1 MTKFL
6 IHKFIPRD
14 AKENTK
20 DRQRYGVL
28 SGVVGILCN
37 LLLCVLKFIC
47 GTVSHSVS
55 ITADA
60 ANNLSDASSNI
71 VTVIGAKI
79 ASKPVDNDHPFGHG
93 RMEYIS
99 ALIVDFFIFLM
110 GFELGKSSIEK
121 IIHPQEV
128 RFSAV
133 TVAVLVLSIGVKLW
147 MAYFNQAL
155 YKESNNLNLKAVRQD
170 SLNDCISTAAAGAA
184 LLLSAFT
191 AFDRADGIMGLLVAA
206 FILAGGVSTLKDI
219 MGPLLGQAP
228 SKELVDEIERRMLAE
243 PLIVGVHDLTIHDYG
258 PGRVIA
264 SAHAEVPADQDI
276 MAVHNAIDRVEH
288 QISKELQIVICIHM
302 DPIAIHDATV
312 DKYRKLMAEILQ
324 DYDPELRFHDFRL
337 VECSDHMNLIMDIV
351 VPKEH
356 KKHRSQILKEVQ
368 AAVQQRDPRL
378 RVVAPL
384 EPSCIYNLTLRNA
397 RQFGTV
403 GRFAVLL
410 ILCIKGVVNTVFIA
424 PIRSLFAHIL
434 GLKCVK
440 LLGKFLIGI
449 KIFPKSLNH
458 GIIRR
463 LIKHS
468 LDLGIAD
475 RLDKR
480 VHHFA
485 VRYIKVRNIA

>member
-14 AKENTK
+14 AKQNAK

-28 SGVVGILCN
+28 SGIVGILCN

-133 TVAVLVLSIGVKLW
+133 TVAVLVLSIGIKLW
-147 MAYFNQAL
+147 MAYFNQVL

-184 LLLSAFT
+184 LLLSAF
-191 AFDRADGIMGLLVAA
+191 
-206 FILAGGVSTLKDI
+206 ILAGGVSTLKDI
-219 MGPLLGQAP
+219 MGPLLGQVP

-243 PLIVGVHDLTIHDYG
+243 PLIVGVHDLIIHDYG

-378 RVVAPL
+378 RVVATM
-384 EPSCIYNLTLRNA
+384 E
-397 RQFGTV
+397 
-403 GRFAVLL
+403 
-410 ILCIKGVVNTVFIA
+410 
-424 PIRSLFAHIL
+424 
-434 GLKCVK
+434 
-440 LLGKFLIGI
+440 
-449 KIFPKSLNH
+449 
-458 GIIRR
+458 
-463 LIKHS
+463 HS
-468 LDLGIAD
+468 
-475 RLDKR
+475 
-480 VHHFA
+480 
-485 VRYIKVRNIA
+485 YI

>member
-184 LLLSAFT
+184 LLIWPQAAAGGGSRGLS
-191 AFDRADGIMGLLVAA
+191 ICSGLLVAA

-243 PLIVGVHDLTIHDYG
+243 PLIVGVHDLIIHDYG

-378 RVVAPL
+378 RVVATM
-384 EPSCIYNLTLRNA
+384 E
-397 RQFGTV
+397 
-403 GRFAVLL
+403 
-410 ILCIKGVVNTVFIA
+410 
-424 PIRSLFAHIL
+424 
-434 GLKCVK
+434 
-440 LLGKFLIGI
+440 
-449 KIFPKSLNH
+449 
-458 GIIRR
+458 
-463 LIKHS
+463 HS
-468 LDLGIAD
+468 
-475 RLDKR
+475 
-480 VHHFA
+480 
-485 VRYIKVRNIA
+485 YI

>member
-14 AKENTK
+14 AKQNTK

-28 SGVVGILCN
+28 SGIVGILCN
-37 LLLCVLKFIC
+37 LLLSVLKFIC
-47 GTVSHSVS
+47 GTLSHSVS

-133 TVAVLVLSIGVKLW
+133 TVAVLVLSIGIKLW

-243 PLIVGVHDLTIHDYG
+243 PLIVGVHDLIIHDYG
-258 PGRVIA
+258 PGRCMI
-264 SAHAEVPADQDI
+264 SLHAEVPAHGDI
-276 MAVHNAIDRVEH
+276 MEMHDVIDNIE
-288 QISKELQIVICIHM
+288 KELAERLHCQAVIHM
-302 DPIAIHDATV
+302 DPIVTDDASVGALRRQIAEVVKQV
-312 DKYRKLMAEILQ
+312 DPRMTI
-324 DYDPELRFHDFRL
+324 HDFR
-337 VECSDHMNLIMDIV
+337 VVRGTTHTNLIFDAV
-351 VPKEH
+351 LPFSSGRTPE
-356 KKHRSQILKEVQ
+356 Q
-368 AAVQQRDPRL
+368 AAEEIRKLVRELD
-378 RVVAPL
+378 
-384 EPSCIYNLTLRNA
+384 STY
-397 RQFGTV
+397 
-403 GRFAVLL
+403 FAV
-410 ILCIKGVVNTVFIA
+410 VTVE
-424 PIRSLFAHIL
+424 
-434 GLKCVK
+434 
-440 LLGKFLIGI
+440 
-449 KIFPKSLNH
+449 
-458 GIIRR
+458 
-463 LIKHS
+463 HS
-468 LDLGIAD
+468 YTD
-475 RLDKR
+475 
-480 VHHFA
+480 
-485 VRYIKVRNIA
+485 

>member
-14 AKENTK
+14 AKQSTK

-28 SGVVGILCN
+28 SGIVGILCN

-133 TVAVLVLSIGVKLW
+133 TVAVLVLSIGIKLW

-219 MGPLLGQAP
+219 VGPLLGQVP

-243 PLIVGVHDLTIHDYG
+243 PLIVGVHDLIIHDYG
-258 PGRVIA
+258 PGRCMI
-264 SAHAEVPADQDI
+264 SLHAEVPAHGDI
-276 MAVHNAIDRVEH
+276 MEMHDVIDNIE
-288 QISKELQIVICIHM
+288 KELAEKLHCQAVIHM
-302 DPIAIHDATV
+302 DPIVTDDASVGTLRRQIAEVVKQV
-312 DKYRKLMAEILQ
+312 DPRMTI
-324 DYDPELRFHDFRL
+324 HDFRM
-337 VECSDHMNLIMDIV
+337 VQGTTHTNLIFDAV
-351 VPKEH
+351 LPFSSGKTPE
-356 KKHRSQILKEVQ
+356 Q
-368 AAVQQRDPRL
+368 AAEEIRQR
-378 RVVAPL
+378 V
-384 EPSCIYNLTLRNA
+384 
-397 RQFGTV
+397 RQLNDTY
-403 GRFAVLL
+403 FAV
-410 ILCIKGVVNTVFIA
+410 VTVE
-424 PIRSLFAHIL
+424 
-434 GLKCVK
+434 
-440 LLGKFLIGI
+440 
-449 KIFPKSLNH
+449 
-458 GIIRR
+458 
-463 LIKHS
+463 HS
-468 LDLGIAD
+468 YTD
-475 RLDKR
+475 
-480 VHHFA
+480 
-485 VRYIKVRNIA
+485 

>member
-1 MTKFL
+1 MGRYWKTSMQYSQISVGELQRKAQQSVNN
-6 IHKFIPRD
+6 
-14 AKENTK
+14 AKSKGKELHPIVIEG
-20 DRQRYGVL
+20 RQIAKSWWGIAWCQNIEQYADYSSRLTRGKRYVKTGAVIDLQIVL
-28 SGVVGILCN
+28 SGIVGILCN

-133 TVAVLVLSIGVKLW
+133 TVAVLVLSVGVKLW
-147 MAYFNQAL
+147 MAYFNQVL

-228 SKELVDEIERRMLAE
+228 STY
-243 PLIVGVHDLTIHDYG
+243 DLRPG
-258 PGRVIA
+258 PDARV
-264 SAHAEVPADQDI
+264 
-276 MAVHNAIDRVEH
+276 
-288 QISKELQIVICIHM
+288 
-302 DPIAIHDATV
+302 
-312 DKYRKLMAEILQ
+312 
-324 DYDPELRFHDFRL
+324 
-337 VECSDHMNLIMDIV
+337 
-351 VPKEH
+351 
-356 KKHRSQILKEVQ
+356 
-368 AAVQQRDPRL
+368 
-378 RVVAPL
+378 
-384 EPSCIYNLTLRNA
+384 
-397 RQFGTV
+397 
-403 GRFAVLL
+403 
-410 ILCIKGVVNTVFIA
+410 
-424 PIRSLFAHIL
+424 
-434 GLKCVK
+434 
-440 LLGKFLIGI
+440 
-449 KIFPKSLNH
+449 
-458 GIIRR
+458 
-463 LIKHS
+463 
-468 LDLGIAD
+468 
-475 RLDKR
+475 
-480 VHHFA
+480 
-485 VRYIKVRNIA
+485 

>member
-6 IHKFIPRD
+6 IHKFIPKN
-14 AKENTK
+14 ATQTAK

-28 SGVVGILCN
+28 SGIVGILCN
-37 LLLCVLKFIC
+37 LLLSVLKFIC

-79 ASKPVDNDHPFGHG
+79 AGKPVDNDHPFGHG

-121 IIHPQEV
+121 IIHPQAV
-128 RFSAV
+128 QFSAV
-133 TVAVLVLSIGVKLW
+133 TLAVLALSIGVKLW

-170 SLNDCISTAAAGAA
+170 SLNDCISTGAAGVA

-206 FILAGGVSTLKDI
+206 FIIAGGVGTLKDI

-228 SKELVDEIERRMLAE
+228 SKELVEEIELRMLAE
-243 PLIVGVHDLTIHDYG
+243 PLIVGVHDLIIHDYG

-264 SAHAEVPADQDI
+264 SAHAEVPSDQDI
-276 MAVHNAIDRVEH
+276 MEIHNAIDKVEH
-288 QISKELQIVICIHM
+288 QISKDLQIVICIHM
-302 DPIAIHDATV
+302 DPIVIHDATV
-312 DKYRKLMAEILQ
+312 DKYRDLMADILR
-324 DYDPELRFHDFRL
+324 DYDPQLRFHDFRL
-337 VECSDHMNLIMDIV
+337 VQCSDHINLIMDIV

-356 KKHRSQILKEVQ
+356 KKHRSQILKEIQ
-368 AAVQQRDPRL
+368 AAVEQRDPHL
-378 RVVAPL
+378 QVVATM
-384 EPSCIYNLTLRNA
+384 E
-397 RQFGTV
+397 
-403 GRFAVLL
+403 
-410 ILCIKGVVNTVFIA
+410 
-424 PIRSLFAHIL
+424 
-434 GLKCVK
+434 
-440 LLGKFLIGI
+440 
-449 KIFPKSLNH
+449 
-458 GIIRR
+458 
-463 LIKHS
+463 HS
-468 LDLGIAD
+468 
-475 RLDKR
+475 
-480 VHHFA
+480 
-485 VRYIKVRNIA
+485 YI

>member
-14 AKENTK
+14 AKQNAK

-28 SGVVGILCN
+28 SGIVGILCN

-133 TVAVLVLSIGVKLW
+133 TVAVLVLSIGIKLW
-147 MAYFNQAL
+147 MAYFNQVR

-219 MGPLLGQAP
+219 MGPLLGQVP

-243 PLIVGVHDLTIHDYG
+243 PLIVGVHDLI
-258 PGRVIA
+258 
-264 SAHAEVPADQDI
+264 
-276 MAVHNAIDRVEH
+276 
-288 QISKELQIVICIHM
+288 
-302 DPIAIHDATV
+302 TV
-312 DKYRKLMAEILQ
+312 SYT
-324 DYDPELRFHDFRL
+324 H
-337 VECSDHMNLIMDIV
+337 
-351 VPKEH
+351 
-356 KKHRSQILKEVQ
+356 
-368 AAVQQRDPRL
+368 
-378 RVVAPL
+378 
-384 EPSCIYNLTLRNA
+384 LTLP
-397 RQFGTV
+397 TICSV
-403 GRFAVLL
+403 
-410 ILCIKGVVNTVFIA
+410 
-424 PIRSLFAHIL
+424 
-434 GLKCVK
+434 
-440 LLGKFLIGI
+440 
-449 KIFPKSLNH
+449 
-458 GIIRR
+458 
-463 LIKHS
+463 
-468 LDLGIAD
+468 
-475 RLDKR
+475 
-480 VHHFA
+480 
-485 VRYIKVRNIA
+485 

>member
-14 AKENTK
+14 AKQSTK

-28 SGVVGILCN
+28 SGIVGILCN

-71 VTVIGAKI
+71 VTVIGANI
-79 ASKPVDNDHPFGHG
+79 ASKPV
-93 RMEYIS
+93 
-99 ALIVDFFIFLM
+99 IVDFFIFLM

-133 TVAVLVLSIGVKLW
+133 TVAVLVLSIGIKLW

-243 PLIVGVHDLTIHDYG
+243 PLIVGVHDLIIHDYG

-378 RVVAPL
+378 RVVATM
-384 EPSCIYNLTLRNA
+384 E
-397 RQFGTV
+397 
-403 GRFAVLL
+403 
-410 ILCIKGVVNTVFIA
+410 
-424 PIRSLFAHIL
+424 
-434 GLKCVK
+434 
-440 LLGKFLIGI
+440 
-449 KIFPKSLNH
+449 
-458 GIIRR
+458 
-463 LIKHS
+463 HS
-468 LDLGIAD
+468 
-475 RLDKR
+475 
-480 VHHFA
+480 
-485 VRYIKVRNIA
+485 YI

>member
-14 AKENTK
+14 AKQNTK

-28 SGVVGILCN
+28 SGIVGILCN

-147 MAYFNQAL
+147 MAYFNQVL

-206 FILAGGVSTLKDI
+206 FIADRLQNRYGSFLRSVIFIPVIISLIASATVWSIMYKTDGGLINQLLGLFGAAPVNFLGGKKTALASVAAVAVWKNTGYYMVIYYAGIMNVSTEVREAAIVDGANAAQRFWYITMPILKPI
-219 MGPLLGQAP
+219 TYMIVTLGIIGSFQVFD
-228 SKELVDEIERRMLAE
+228 LVYKMT
-243 PLIVGVHDLTIHDYG
+243 GGG
-258 PGRVIA
+258 PGRSTYTVANMIYTYAFQDKRIGYACALAIVLLVI
-264 SAHAEVPADQDI
+264 I
-276 MAVHNAIDRVEH
+276 
-288 QISKELQIVICIHM
+288 LVIH
-302 DPIAIHDATV
+302 
-312 DKYRKLMAEILQ
+312 
-324 DYDPELRFHDFRL
+324 
-337 VECSDHMNLIMDIV
+337 
-351 VPKEH
+351 
-356 KKHRSQILKEVQ
+356 
-368 AAVQQRDPRL
+368 AVQ
-378 RVVAPL
+378 
-384 EPSCIYNLTLRNA
+384 TL
-397 RQFGTV
+397 
-403 GRFAVLL
+403 
-410 ILCIKGVVNTVFIA
+410 
-424 PIRSLFAHIL
+424 LFKEKETA
-434 GLKCVK
+434 
-440 LLGKFLIGI
+440 
-449 KIFPKSLNH
+449 
-458 GIIRR
+458 
-463 LIKHS
+463 
-468 LDLGIAD
+468 
-475 RLDKR
+475 
-480 VHHFA
+480 
-485 VRYIKVRNIA
+485 